1 MANTFTTVDAYIA
14 SFPPDIQMSLDDV
27 RQAIHEVAPKATECI
42 SYGLPAFK
50 YKDEP
55 LIYFGGFKSH
65 VGVYGTP
72 VTHEAFKDKLAAYKQ
87 GRGSVQF
94 PLDKPLPLRL
104 IKQMVQFKMKE
115 LKKSHKR

>member
-1 MANTFTTVDAYIA
+1 MANNFANVDAYIA
-14 SFPPDIQMSLDDV
+14 SFPPDIQMLLDDV
-27 RQAIHEVAPKATECI
+27 RQAIHEVAPKATETI
-42 SYGLPAFK
+42 SYGLPAYQ
-50 YKDEP
+50 YKKEP

-72 VTHEAFKDKLAAYKQ
+72 VTHEAFKDKLASYKQ

-94 PLDKPLPLRL
+94 PLNKPIPLRL
-104 IKQMVQFKMKE
+104 IKQMVQFKVRE